1 MRYVERAP
9 GPPLDRH
16 VRCVWTLAGRAAAAS
31 APPEPV
37 IPDGCAEIVL
47 NVGDPFIEV
56 RDGTGREQ
64 PRAMVVGQTSGPTL
78 LRPGVATRMVGIR
91 LHPWGGPALLGV
103 PMGDLTDRFLPLDAI
118 APGLGELHE
127 RLAALPEPEWIP
139 ATFRHL
145 RRVVTAEPAGGLAR
159 PIVSWIRERDGRLT
173 VRELADRLGASRRTV
188 ERVMRRDVGLSPT
201 VFARI
206 LRVQAAIRRLR
217 ASERPVLG
225 RIALEAGYYDQ
236 PHFCREFRRLTTL
249 SPSEFLAR
257 ERGITEAFLE
267 SEAV

>member
-16 VRCVWTLAGRAAAAS
+16 VRCVWTLTGRAHAADA
-31 APPEPV
+31 APEPV

-47 NVGDPFIEV
+47 NVGDPFVEV
-56 RDGTGREQ
+56 RDGAGREQ
-64 PRAMVVGQTSGPTL
+64 PRALVVGQTSGPTL
-78 LRPGVATRMVGIR
+78 LRPGAETRILGIR

-103 PMGDLTDRFLPLDAI
+103 PMGDLTDRFLPLDTI
-118 APGLGELHE
+118 APALDELHE
-127 RLAALPEPEWIP
+127 RLAALSEPEWIP

-145 RRVVTAEPAGGLAR
+145 RRVAADEPAGGMAR
-159 PIVSWIRERDGRLT
+159 PIVARIRERDGRVT
-173 VRELADRLGASRRTV
+173 VTELADRLGASRRTV
-188 ERVMRRDVGLSPT
+188 ERVMRREVGLPPT

-217 ASERPVLG
+217 AAERPVLG
-225 RIALEAGYYDQ
+225 RVALEAGYYDQ
-236 PHFCREFRRLTTL
+236 PHFCREFRSLTTF

-257 ERGITEAFLE
+257 ERGMTEAFLE
-267 SEAV
+267 SEPI